1 MKAVMLSKAKA
12 SHLFDHVLDGF
23 EKSHQGIENAH
34 NMGLFSDKEELD
46 LLRMN
51 SQRLIE
57 RIREW
62 KIINNITCIFFAV
75 VFALLQINGD
85 QLELRKPGRTS
96 SGRRQEA
103 ERVDDG
109 DLNI

>member
-1 MKAVMLSKAKA
+1 MKAVMLSKEKVN
-12 SHLFDHVLDGF
+12 HLFHHIYGGF
-23 EKSHQGIENAH
+23 KSSYEGIEQARADA
-34 NMGLFSDKEELD
+34 LFSDKEELE
-46 LLRMN
+46 LLRLN

-103 ERVDDG
+103 ERVDDER
-109 DLNI
+109 